1 MLQNLRSQMNLYGE
15 VTTEQISKKDI
26 KNIQNDKD
34 YLKLRNTYEMQQLKD
49 LEIYKQQQLKI
60 EAQKNI

>member
-1 MLQNLRSQMNLYGE
+1 MNLYGE
-15 VTTEQISKKDI
+15 VTTDQISKKDI

-34 YLKLRNTYEMQQLKD
+34 YLKLRNTYEKQQLKD
-49 LEIYKQQQLKI
+49 LEIYKQQQYKL